1 MKLITSLTIML
12 GAMTLVPPAQS
23 QEPTRATFDSI
34 GARELAEGTAPG
46 FSMVV
51 VHNAQIAYARGVGVA
66 DVARKTP
73 VTPDTRFAIGSVS
86 KQFAAASILLLAE
99 RHRLSLDDTLS
110 AYLPAMP
117 NADRITVRELLNQTS
132 GLHNYPTLGEHPWP
146 LQGTIQPDT
155 LFALLAT
162 DRADFPPG
170 TKWEYSNTNYAAL
183 AYIVA
188 KASGMSYGDFL
199 ERNIFAP
206 LHMTASGSGHAAQG
220 GAATPY
226 RGKAPFTRQH
236 VLSLDLFYGAG
247 GIVSTASD
255 LAKWDIALMR
265 GTLLSAR
272 SMHDLWTA
280 GSLHDGTPVT
290 YAMGFVPT
298 TLDGHQEVWHNGLT
312 PGAGG
317 YCYNAIF
324 PGDTLAVIV
333 LSNGLD
339 FSGSPE
345 RIVRQVFESYF
356 PEARAAMAA
365 FTPASGEDRNITARA
380 TDWLKRL
387 QSGNIDRSQLTA
399 QMNAAFT
406 PAVVA
411 QVTRQLSAFGT
422 PNAFQYAGKAQRGT
436 YTEYDYRVTFAKG
449 VQKWLF
455 VLDAAGKIAGM
466 RLLPWPTP

>member
-1 MKLITSLTIML
+1 VKRITSLTIML
-12 GAMTLVPPAQS
+12 GAMTLVPPARS
-23 QEPTRATFDSI
+23 QEPTRTTFDSI

-51 VHNAQIAYARGVGVA
+51 VHDARVAYARGFGVA

-73 VTPDTRFAIGSVS
+73 VTPNTRFAIGSVS

-99 RHRLSLDDTLS
+99 RHRLSLDDKLA

-132 GLHNYPTLGEHPWP
+132 GLHNYPRLGEHPWP

-162 DRADFPPG
+162 DSADFPPG
-170 TKWEYSNTNYAAL
+170 TRWEYSNTNYAAL
-183 AYIVA
+183 AYIVSR
-188 KASGMSYGDFL
+188 ASGMSYGDFL

-206 LHMTASGSGHAAQG
+206 LHMTASGSGHAAQSA
-220 GAATPY
+220 AATPY
-226 RGKAPFTRQH
+226 QGKAHFTRQH
-236 VLSLDLFYGAG
+236 MLSLDLFYGAG
-247 GIVSTASD
+247 GIVSSASD
-255 LAKWDIALMR
+255 LATWDIALLQ
-265 GTLLSAR
+265 GTLLSAP

-280 GSLHDGTPVT
+280 GTLHDGTPVK

-324 PGDTLAVIV
+324 PDDKLAVIV
-333 LSNGLD
+333 LSNGLN
-339 FSGSPE
+339 FTGSPE

-365 FTPASGEDRNITARA
+365 FTPASGEDPDITARA
-380 TDWLKRL
+380 REWLGRL
-387 QSGNIDRSQLTA
+387 QSGNIDRSQLGA
-399 QMNAAFT
+399 QMNAALT
-406 PAVVA
+406 PAVLA
-411 QVTRQLSAFGT
+411 QVKRQLSAFGT
-422 PNAFQYAGKAQRGT
+422 PNAFQYAGKTPRGT

-455 VLDAAGKIAGM
+455 VLGADRKIAGM
-466 RLLPWPTP
+466 RLLPWQTP